1 MVGIPPVSQPSD
13 SKPIYLIVA
22 NDSTEKDG
30 IVYYKTRAL
39 NQGPATLEFRGF
51 QLTKTQAGQL
61 LKDPYA
67 TTNSAKTEPKS
78 VNRIIPWHNIIRI
91 ENTTYQKP
99 QGEKYE

>member
-1 MVGIPPVSQPSD
+1 MPGIPPVSQPSD

-22 NDSTEKDG
+22 EDSIETED

-39 NQGPATLEFRGF
+39 NQGPSSVEFRGF
-51 QLTKTQAGQL
+51 QITKTQAGQL

-67 TTNSAKTEPKS
+67 TTESAKKEPKS
-78 VNRIIPWHNIIRI
+78 VNRIIPWHRIIRI

-99 QGEKYE
+99 QGEKNE

>member
-1 MVGIPPVSQPSD
+1 MVGMRQVSQPAD
-13 SKPIYLIVA
+13 SKPIYLIIA
-22 NDSTEKDG
+22 EDQTETDG

-39 NQGPATLEFRGF
+39 NQGPASIDFRGF

-67 TTNSAKTEPKS
+67 TTESAKKEPKS
-78 VNRIIPWHNIIRI
+78 VNRIIPWHRIIRI

-99 QGEKYE
+99 QGEKNE

>member
-1 MVGIPPVSQPSD
+1 MVGIPKVSQPAD
-13 SKPIYLIVA
+13 SKPIYLIIA

-39 NQGPATLEFRGF
+39 NLQGSASLEFRGF

-61 LKDPYA
+61 IKDPYA
-67 TTNSAKTEPKS
+67 TQSARAEPKS

-99 QGEKYE
+99 QGE

>member
-1 MVGIPPVSQPSD
+1 MTGIPKVSQPSD

-30 IVYYKTRAL
+30 IVFYKTRAL
-39 NQGPATLEFRGF
+39 NQSPASLEFRGF

-67 TTNSAKTEPKS
+67 HKGAKAESKP
-78 VNRIIPWHNIIRI
+78 VNRIIPLHNIIRI

-99 QGEKYE
+99 QGE